1 MISRYTSCG
10 QEITQQLELW
20 SDTDY
25 EMVVT
30 NFPHPAV
37 TTGQKTNGPATV
49 WVRSCRRG
57 ASWLPTN
64 SCSRRRARVMIAAF
78 GIEVFEP

>member
-1 MISRYTSCG
+1 M
-10 QEITQQLELW
+10 ELW

-30 NFPHPAV
+30 NLPHPV
-37 TTGQKTNGPATV
+37 VGTGQKTNGPSTV
-49 WVRSCRRG
+49 WVRRCRPDAR
-57 ASWLPTN
+57 WLSTN
-64 SCSRRRARVMIAAF
+64 SCSQRRARTMIEAF